1 MQTEITSRLSANHRN
16 EDVCGWPCEAHTIE
30 LKDRTGVSFPVHPD
44 TGCRNTVFNSLPQ
57 SGAEYIR
64 RMQEHGLRWFRLD
77 LLREKPEEIAG
88 LVERYRRVIEGTDDG
103 KQTWKQ
109 LKALNQL
116 GVTRGTL
123 SLV

>member
-1 MQTEITSRLSANHRN
+1 
-16 EDVCGWPCEAHTIE
+16 
-30 LKDRTGVSFPVHPD
+30 VSFPVHPD

-57 SGAEYIR
+57 SGSEYIR
-64 RMQEHGLRWFRLD
+64 RMVDHGVRWFRLD
-77 LLREKPEEIAG
+77 LLREKPDDIAG
-88 LVERYRRVIEGTDDG
+88 LVEQYRRVIDGSDDG